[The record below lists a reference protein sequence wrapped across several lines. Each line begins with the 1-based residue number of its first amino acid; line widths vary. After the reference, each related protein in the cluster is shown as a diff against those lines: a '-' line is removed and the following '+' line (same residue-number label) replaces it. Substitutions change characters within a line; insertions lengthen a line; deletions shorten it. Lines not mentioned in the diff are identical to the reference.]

1 MVGLCCDKC
10 KSKFEKDP
18 SSYRSKIAN
27 FEASKEFQDIQTVIK
42 NKEAGKDQELEKVG
56 TALRIVSAKLNSMGP
71 EINLGWTVAQS
82 K

>member
-42 NKEAGKDQELEKVG
+42 NKEANKDQELEKIG
-56 TALRIVSAKLNSMGP
+56 AELRDVSAKLNSMGP